1 MDLFDFDKNSKFK
14 IQNSPKG
21 KPTGQA
27 KFDSNAPL
35 AVRMRSRTL
44 IEFVG
49 QEHILGKEGILRKA
63 IENDKITSLMLY
75 GPPGTGKT
83 TLAYIIANVTKSR
96 FDRIN
101 AVTSGIS
108 EIREIIESART
119 RKEIN
124 NIKTILFID
133 EIHRFNK
140 AQQDGLMPA
149 VENNIV
155 TLIGASTHNPFF
167 AINSPLLSRSRV
179 FQLYPLSN
187 EDIKL
192 IIGNALKDKQ
202 RGLGKLKIEM
212 NDNAL
217 LHIVKCSD
225 GDGRRALNA
234 LELGVLLGK
243 PDKSGIIH
251 FTIKMAEEA
260 VGKRQVVYDKDEG
273 AHYDTI
279 SAFIKSMRGSDPD
292 ASLYWL
298 AKMIY
303 GGEDPRFIARRIVI
317 CASEDVGNADPQAL
331 ILANAALQAS
341 EFVGLPEAR
350 IILAQAVTYIATA
363 PKSNASYLGIDRA
376 LGDVKSNRLKQVPI
390 HLRVG
395 TYPGAKVLGH
405 GGDYKYSHS
414 YKDHYIEQEYA
425 PDLPAYYNPT
435 EQGYEKKIKERME
448 ILKKRSNEG
457 VSNISKHILRQN
469 MIAKRQRMSY
479 DEIATKSE
487 QIKKQLFELDV
498 FEKSKTIMFYVG
510 KGDEVQTKDMVLESM
525 KMGKIVSVPYMENG
539 NREMHASLL
548 KNFDRDL
555 VNSKYGILSPKKE
568 SYRPINTSSLDL
580 IVVPCVCFDRNGN
593 RIGRGGGYY
602 DRFLKSVSQKT
613 MLMGL
618 AFDFQVVDK
627 VEHNEKDIP
636 VHIIITEM
644 RILKRETNQD

>member
-1 MDLFDFDKNSKFK
+1 MDLFEF
-14 IQNSPKG
+14 
-21 KPTGQA
+21 PTGQA
-27 KFDSNAPL
+27 KLDRNAPL
-35 AVRMRSRTL
+35 AVRMRPRILT
-44 IEFVG
+44 EFVG
-49 QEHILGKEGILRKA
+49 QEHILSERGILKKT
-63 IENDKITSLMLY
+63 IDNDKITSLILY

-83 TLAYIIANVTKSR
+83 TLAYIIANVTKSH

-108 EIREIIESART
+108 EIRKVIESARA
-119 RKEIN
+119 RKKIN
-124 NIKTILFID
+124 NKKTILFID

-167 AINSPLLSRSRV
+167 AINSPLLSRSRI
-179 FQLYPLSN
+179 FQLNPLSD

-217 LHIVKCSD
+217 SHIAKCSD

-243 PDKSGIIH
+243 PDKSGIIC

-303 GGEDPRFIARRIVI
+303 VGEDPRFIARRIVI
-317 CASEDVGNADPQAL
+317 CASEDVGNADPQAI
-331 ILANAALQAS
+331 ILANAASQAS

-376 LGDVKSNRLKQVPI
+376 LDDVKNNRLKQVPV

-395 TYPGAKVLGH
+395 HSK
-405 GGDYKYSHS
+405 DYKYAHN
-414 YKDHYIEQEYA
+414 YKNHYVEQEYA
-425 PDLPAYYNPT
+425 PDLPAYYNPY

-448 ILKKRSNEG
+448 ILRKRSNEG
-457 VSNISKHILRQN
+457 MSNTSKHILRQK
-469 MIAKRQRMSY
+469 MIEKRQRTSC
-479 DEIATKSE
+479 DEMATKSE
-487 QIKKQLFELDV
+487 QIKKRLFEQDA
-498 FEKSKTIMFYVG
+498 FKKSKTVMFYVG
-510 KGDEVQTKDMVLESM
+510 KGDEVQTKDMILESM
-525 KMGKIVSVPYMENG
+525 EMGKIVSVPYIKG
-539 NREMHASLL
+539 GSREMHASLL
-548 KNFDRDL
+548 KSFDRDL
-555 VNSKYGILSPKKE
+555 TKGEYGILSPKKE
-568 SYRPINTSSLDL
+568 SYRPINASSLDL
-580 IVVPCVCFDRNGN
+580 IIIPGVCFDKNGN

-602 DRFLKSVSQKT
+602 DRFLKLVSKKVI
-613 MLMGL
+613 LIGL
-618 AFDFQVVDK
+618 AFDFQIVSSVSYDG
-627 VEHNEKDIP
+627 KDIP
-636 VHIIITEM
+636 VHIIVTE
-644 RILKRETNQD
+644 RRVLN

>member
-1 MDLFDFDKNSKFK
+1 MDLFDFDKK
-14 IQNSPKG
+14 
-21 KPTGQA
+21 A
-27 KFDSNAPL
+27 KFNGDAPL
-35 AVRMRSRTL
+35 AARMRPGTL
-44 IEFVG
+44 KEFVG

-63 IENDKITSLMLY
+63 IDNDKITSLMLY

-83 TLAYIIANVTKSR
+83 TLAYIIANVTKSH

-108 EIREIIESART
+108 EIREVIKSARA
-119 RKEIN
+119 RKDTN

-140 AQQDGLMPA
+140 AQQDALMPA
-149 VENNIV
+149 VEDNIV

-167 AINSPLLSRSRV
+167 AINSPLLSRSRI
-179 FQLYPLSN
+179 FQLNPLSD

-192 IIGNALKDKQ
+192 IIGNTLKDKQ
-202 RGLGKLKIEM
+202 RGLGKLKIRID
-212 NDNAL
+212 DNAL
-217 LHIVKCSD
+217 RHIIKCSD

-243 PDKSGIIH
+243 SDKDGVIH
-251 FTIKMAEEA
+251 FTVEMAEEA
-260 VGKRQVVYDKDEG
+260 VGKRQVMYDKDES

-303 GGEDPRFIARRIVI
+303 AGEDPKFIARRIVI

-331 ILANAALQAS
+331 ILANTALQAS

-376 LGDVKSNRLKQVPI
+376 LEDVKSKKIKEVPDHLK
-390 HLRVG
+390 VG
-395 TYPGAKVLGH
+395 SYPGAKVLGH
-405 GGDYKYSHS
+405 GQNYKYAHN
-414 YKDHYIEQEYA
+414 YNDHYTEQEYA
-425 PDLPAYYNPT
+425 PDIPEYYNPT
-435 EQGYEKKIKERME
+435 EQGYEKKIKERLNA
-448 ILKKRSNEG
+448 LKAGNMNST
-457 VSNISKHILRQN
+457 SKSMLRKK
-469 MIAKRQRMSY
+469 MIERRQKTSSY
-479 DEIATKSE
+479 EIATESE
-487 QIKKQLFELDV
+487 QIKARLFDMEV
-498 FEKSKTIMFYVG
+498 FKKSKTVMFYVG
-510 KGDEVQTKDMVLESM
+510 KGDEVQTKDIILESM
-525 KMGKIVSVPYMENG
+525 KMGKIVSVPYIENG

-555 VNSKYGILSPKKE
+555 TKGEYGILSPKKE
-568 SYRPINTSSLDL
+568 SYKPINTSSLDL
-580 IVVPCVCFDRNGN
+580 IIVPGVCFDINGN

-602 DRFLKSVSQKT
+602 DRFLKSVSKKT
-613 MLMGL
+613 ILIGL
-618 AFDFQVVDK
+618 VFDFQVVSNIPYDK
-627 VEHNEKDIP
+627 KDIP
-636 VHIIITEM
+636 VHIIVTGK
-644 RILKRETNQD
+644 RILN

>member
-1 MDLFDFDKNSKFK
+1 MDLFDFDKK
-14 IQNSPKG
+14 
-21 KPTGQA
+21 A
-27 KFDSNAPL
+27 KFNGDAPL
-35 AVRMRSRTL
+35 AVRMRPGTL
-44 IEFVG
+44 KEFVG

-63 IENDKITSLMLY
+63 IDNDKITSLMLY

-83 TLAYIIANVTKSR
+83 TLAYIIANVTKSH

-108 EIREIIESART
+108 EIRGVIKSAEARRDT
-119 RKEIN
+119 N

-140 AQQDGLMPA
+140 AQQDALMPA

-167 AINSPLLSRSRV
+167 SINSPLLSRSRI
-179 FQLYPLSN
+179 FQLNPLSD
-187 EDIKL
+187 EDIKF
-192 IIGNALKDKQ
+192 IIENALKDKQ

-212 NDNAL
+212 TRSASR
-217 LHIVKCSD
+217 HIIRCSD

-243 PDKSGIIH
+243 PDKDGVIH
-251 FTIKMAEEA
+251 FTVEMAEEA
-260 VGKRQVVYDKDEG
+260 VGKRQVVYDKDEES
-273 AHYDTI
+273 HYDTA

-303 GGEDPRFIARRIVI
+303 AGEDPRFIARRIVI

-331 ILANAALQAS
+331 ILANAALQVS

-363 PKSNASYLGIDRA
+363 PKSNASYLGIDKA
-376 LGDVKSNRLKQVPI
+376 LEDVKNNKLKKIPD
-390 HLRVG
+390 HLKVG
-395 TYPGAKVLGH
+395 SYPGAKVLGH
-405 GGDYKYSHS
+405 GQDYKYSHN
-414 YKDHYIEQEYA
+414 YNGHHVEQEYV
-425 PDLPAYYNPT
+425 PGVTKYYNPT
-435 EQGYEKKIKERME
+435 EQGYERKIKER
-448 ILKKRSNEG
+448 LSTFKEG
-457 VSNISKHILRQN
+457 NANNTSKHTL
-469 MIAKRQRMSY
+469 RQRMIEKRQKTSSN
-479 DEIATKSE
+479 EIATKSE
-487 QIKKQLFELDV
+487 QIKRRLFELDA
-498 FEKSKTIMFYVG
+498 FKKSKTVMFYVG
-510 KGDEVQTKDMVLESM
+510 KEDEVQTKDMVLESM
-525 KMGKIVSVPYMENG
+525 KIGKIVSVPYIRHE

-555 VNSKYGILSPKKE
+555 TKGEYGILSPKKE

-580 IVVPCVCFDRNGN
+580 IVVPGVCFDINGN

-602 DRFLKSVSQKT
+602 DRFLKSVSKKT
-613 MLMGL
+613 ILIGL
-618 AFDFQVVDK
+618 AFDSQVIKDTP
-627 VEHNEKDIP
+627 HDEKDVP
-636 VHIIITEM
+636 VDIVITEE
-644 RILKRETNQD
+644 RVIN

>member
-1 MDLFDFDKNSKFK
+1 MDLFEF
-14 IQNSPKG
+14 
-21 KPTGQA
+21 PTKQA
-27 KFDSNAPL
+27 KFDRNAPL
-35 AVRMRSRTL
+35 AVQMRPRTL
-44 IEFVG
+44 VEFVG
-49 QEHILGKEGILRKA
+49 QEHILGEEGILRKA
-63 IENDKITSLMLY
+63 IVNDKITSLILY

-83 TLAYIIANVTKSR
+83 TLAYIIASVTKSH

-108 EIREIIESART
+108 EIRKTIESARA
-119 RKEIN
+119 RKETN

-179 FQLYPLSN
+179 FQLNPLSDD
-187 EDIKL
+187 DIKL

-212 NDNAL
+212 SNSAL
-217 LHIVKCSD
+217 LHIIKCSD

-260 VGKRQVVYDKDEG
+260 VGKRQVVYDKNEG
-273 AHYDTI
+273 AHYDTA

-303 GGEDPRFIARRIVI
+303 AGEDPRFIARRIVI
-317 CASEDVGNADPQAL
+317 CASEDVGNADPNAL

-376 LGDVKSNRLKQVPI
+376 LDDVKSSRLKQIPA

-395 TYPGAKVLGH
+395 H
-405 GGDYKYSHS
+405 GKDYKYAHS
-414 YKDHYIEQEYA
+414 YNDHYVEQEYA

-435 EQGYEKKIKERME
+435 EQGYEKRIKERLNT
-448 ILKKRSNEG
+448 LKEG
-457 VSNISKHILRQN
+457 DMDNTPKHILRKK
-469 MIAKRQRMSY
+469 MIEKRQRTSY

-487 QIKKQLFELDV
+487 EIKKRLFELDV
-498 FEKSKTIMFYVG
+498 FEKSKTVMFYVG

-525 KMGKIVSVPYMENG
+525 KMGKIVSVPYIENSG

-555 VNSKYGILSPKKE
+555 VKGEYGILSPKKE

-580 IVVPCVCFDRNGN
+580 IVIPGVCFDKNGN

-602 DRFLKSVSQKT
+602 DRFLKSVSKKAI
-613 MLMGL
+613 LIGL
-618 AFDFQVVDK
+618 AFDFQVIRDVPHD
-627 VEHNEKDIP
+627 EKDIP
-636 VHIIITEM
+636 VQIIVTEK
-644 RILKRETNQD
+644 RI

>member
-1 MDLFDFDKNSKFK
+1 MDLFDFDKNSKLK
-14 IQNSPKG
+14 TQNS
-21 KPTGQA
+21 
-27 KFDSNAPL
+27 KFDSNTPL
-35 AVRMRSRTL
+35 AVRMRPRTL

-49 QEHILGKEGILRKA
+49 QEHILGERGILKKA
-63 IENDKITSLMLY
+63 IDNDKITSLILY

-83 TLAYIIANVTKSR
+83 TLAYIIANVTKSH

-108 EIREIIESART
+108 EIRKTIESART
-119 RKEIN
+119 RKEMN

-167 AINSPLLSRSRV
+167 TINSPLLSRSRV
-179 FQLYPLSN
+179 FQLYPLSD
-187 EDIKL
+187 EDMKL

-202 RGLGKLKIEM
+202 RGLGKLKIEI

-243 PDKSGIIH
+243 SDKSGVIY

-260 VGKRQVVYDKDEG
+260 VGKKQVVYDKDEG

-279 SAFIKSMRGSDPD
+279 SAFIKSMRGSDAN

-317 CASEDVGNADPQAL
+317 CASEDVGNADPNAL

-363 PKSNASYLGIDRA
+363 PKSNASYLGIDKA
-376 LGDVKSNRLKQVPI
+376 LEDVKNNKLKKIPD
-390 HLRVG
+390 HLKVG
-395 TYPGAKVLGH
+395 SYPGAQILGH
-405 GGDYKYSHS
+405 GQDYKYAHN
-414 YKDHYIEQEYA
+414 YKDHYVEQEYA
-425 PDLPAYYNPT
+425 PDIPEYYNPT
-435 EQGYEKKIKERME
+435 EQGYERKIKERMG
-448 ILKKRSNEG
+448 NT
-457 VSNISKHILRQN
+457 SKHILRQK
-469 MIAKRQRMSY
+469 MIEKRQKTSY
-479 DEIATKSE
+479 NEIAAKSE

-498 FEKSKTIMFYVG
+498 FEKSKTVMFYVG
-510 KGDEVQTKDMVLESM
+510 KEDEVQTKDMVLESM
-525 KMGKIVSVPYMENG
+525 KMGKIVSVPYIEGSG
-539 NREMHASLL
+539 NREMCASLL

-555 VNSKYGILSPKKE
+555 TKGEYGILFPKKE
-568 SYRPINTSSLDL
+568 SYRPINASSLDL
-580 IVVPCVCFDRNGN
+580 IIVPGVCFDKNGN

-602 DRFLKSVSQKT
+602 DHFLKSVSGKAV
-613 MLMGL
+613 LIGL
-618 AFDFQVVDK
+618 AFDFQVIRDVPHEK
-627 VEHNEKDIP
+627 KDIP
-636 VHIIITEM
+636 VHIIITEE
-644 RILKRETNQD
+644 RVLKSIKFEARSTKY

>member
-1 MDLFDFDKNSKFK
+1 MDLFEL
-14 IQNSPKG
+14 PA
-21 KPTGQA
+21 GQV
-27 KFDSNAPL
+27 KLDRSAPL
-35 AVRMRSRTL
+35 AVRMRPRTL
-44 IEFVG
+44 VEFVG
-49 QEHILGKEGILRKA
+49 QEHILGDGGILKK
-63 IENDKITSLMLY
+63 IIDNDKITSLILY

-83 TLAYIIANVTKSR
+83 TLAHIIANVTKSH

-101 AVTSGIS
+101 AVTSGVS
-108 EIREIIESART
+108 EIRKVIESAKK
-119 RKEIN
+119 RKKLENIN
-124 NIKTILFID
+124 TILFVD

-167 AINSPLLSRSRV
+167 AINSPLLSRARV
-179 FQLYPLSN
+179 FQLCPLSE

-192 IIGNALKDKQ
+192 IIRNALKDKQ
-202 RGLGKLKIEM
+202 RGFGELNIKM
-212 NDNAL
+212 NDSAL
-217 LHIVKCSD
+217 SHIVKCSD

-303 GGEDPRFIARRIVI
+303 AGEDTKFIARRIVI

-331 ILANAALQAS
+331 VLANAALQAS
-341 EFVGLPEAR
+341 EFVGMPEAR

-363 PKSNASYLGIDRA
+363 PKSNASYLGIDKA
-376 LGDVKSNRLKQVPI
+376 LDDVKNNRLKQVPV

-395 TYPGAKVLGH
+395 HSK
-405 GGDYKYSHS
+405 DYKYAHN
-414 YKDHYIEQEYA
+414 YKDHYVEQEYA
-425 PDLPAYYNPT
+425 PDLPAYYNPM
-435 EQGYEKKIKERME
+435 EQGYEKKIKERLDALRGGGMNNT
-448 ILKKRSNEG
+448 L
-457 VSNISKHILRQN
+457 KHILRKK
-469 MIAKRQRMSY
+469 MIKKIQKISR
-479 DEIATKSE
+479 DEIADKSE
-487 QIKKQLFELDV
+487 QIKQRLFELDI
-498 FEKSKTIMFYVG
+498 FKKSRTVMFYVG
-510 KGDEVQTKDMVLESM
+510 KEDEIQTKDMILGSM
-525 KMGKIVSVPYMENG
+525 KMGKIVSIPYIENG
-539 NREMHASLL
+539 SHEMRASLL

-555 VNSKYGILSPKKE
+555 VKGKYGILSPKKE
-568 SYRPINTSSLDL
+568 SCRPINASSLDL
-580 IVVPCVCFDRNGN
+580 IIVPGVCFDKNGN

-602 DRFLKSVSQKT
+602 DHFLKSVSRKAA
-613 MLMGL
+613 LVGL
-618 AFDFQVVDK
+618 AIDFQVVENIPHD
-627 VEHNEKDIP
+627 EKDVP
-636 VHIIITEM
+636 VKIVITE
-644 RILKRETNQD
+644 RSKYCG